1 MNAESPRQG
10 HEDAPGALH
19 LDDARLQALADG
31 SLRGPE
37 GLAAREHC
45 DLCADCAAEVQG
57 YAALNVSLADL
68 RDPAP
73 PADFT
78 LQVLLLAEER
88 ERQLE
93 ARRHIRLAA
102 IPAALVAVIAVVGW
116 AMSARPG
123 QRIDQLV
130 QSVTVLREVY
140 EMVGPLVYAARA
152 PLALGAIGAVVVIGM
167 LLRGALRRGD
177 EATTR

>member
-1 MNAESPRQG
+1 MSAGTSHQG
-10 HEDAPGALH
+10 HAAGALH

-31 SLRGPE
+31 TLRGPE
-37 GLAAREHC
+37 GLAARAHC
-45 DLCADCAAEVQG
+45 DLCPDCAAEVQG
-57 YAALNVSLADL
+57 YAALTLSLSGL

-73 PADFT
+73 PPDFT

-88 ERQLE
+88 EQKLE

-102 IPAALVAVIAVVGW
+102 IPAALVAVVAVVGW
-116 AMSARPG
+116 VFSVRPG

-140 EMVGPLVYAARA
+140 ELVGPLVYAARV
-152 PLALGAIGAVVVIGM
+152 PLALGAVCAVAVIGM
-167 LLRGALRRGD
+167 LLRGALRRAD

>member
-1 MNAESPRQG
+1 MSGQ
-10 HEDAPGALH
+10 DLQLAPGVLH
-19 LDDARLQALADG
+19 LDDARLQGLADG

-37 GLAAREHC
+37 RLAAREHC
-45 DLCADCAAEVQG
+45 DRCSDCAAEVQG
-57 YAALNVSLADL
+57 YAALHLSLSGL

-73 PADFT
+73 PPDFT

-102 IPAALVAVIAVVGW
+102 IPAALVAVVAVVGW
-116 AMSARPG
+116 ATSMRPG

-140 EMVGPLVYAARA
+140 ELVGPVVYAARV
-152 PLALGAIGAVVVIGM
+152 PLALGAICAVAFIGL

>member
-1 MNAESPRQG
+1 MSGENLQTA
-10 HEDAPGALH
+10 GALH
-19 LDDARLQALADG
+19 LDDARLQGLADG

-37 GLAAREHC
+37 GLAARGHC
-45 DLCADCAAEVQG
+45 DLCADCAAEVAA
-57 YAALNVSLADL
+57 YAALNLSLGAL

-73 PADFT
+73 PPDFT
-78 LQVLLLAEER
+78 LQVLLAAEDR

-102 IPAALVAVIAVVGW
+102 IPAGLVAVVAVVGW
-116 AMSARPG
+116 AVSARPG

-140 EMVGPLVYAARA
+140 EMVGPLVYAARV
-152 PLALGAIGAVVVIGM
+152 PLALGAILAVAVIGM
-167 LLRGALRRGD
+167 LLRGALRRTD